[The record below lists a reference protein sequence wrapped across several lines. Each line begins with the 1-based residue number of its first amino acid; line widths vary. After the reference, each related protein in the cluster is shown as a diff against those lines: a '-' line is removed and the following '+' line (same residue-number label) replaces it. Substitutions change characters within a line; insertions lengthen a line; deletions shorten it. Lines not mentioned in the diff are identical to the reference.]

1 MNNMSKKVAIAVGC
15 GIGVLAIVAVTVIAL
30 KESDTVTSTVKGLL
44 NKARDF
50 KATKENNCKCNC
62 ECKDSTE

>member
-15 GIGVLAIVAVTVIAL
+15 GIGVLAIVAVTVIAI

-44 NKARDF
+44 DKAREF
-50 KATKENNCKCNC
+50 KETKENSCKCNC
-62 ECKDSTE
+62 KCKDNAE